1 MEDVKPSQGTADDSK
16 PIRKVALRALLAT
29 SGAKG
34 MASLL
39 IVEDEVNIRKFVS
52 ANLVARGFQVVE
64 AGNAEEGLDQLRENP
79 PDVLVLDIRLPGMS
93 GWDLLQVM
101 GEEAALSRVP
111 VIVMTASVTNPKF
124 GTTSYTNVV
133 QYLVK
138 PVSVH
143 ELIQAVKK
151 AISQTEI

>member
-16 PIRKVALRALLAT
+16 PIRKLALRALLAT

-111 VIVMTASVTNPKF
+111 VIVMTASVTN
-124 GTTSYTNVV
+124 
-133 QYLVK
+133 
-138 PVSVH
+138 
-143 ELIQAVKK
+143 
-151 AISQTEI
+151 